1 MNDANMDA
9 DSEAIEYPKRF
20 QAEQQKRGA
29 VVDQLNI
36 KNILELSQRDKEV
49 LQQIKNFMTQQESEL
64 QQEIAVMQRLMVEQ
78 ATQQDSDE
86 DGQQSEDDKDDL
98 VTQQDLKDYSKKLQ
112 VSPLYF
118 NEL

>member
-1 MNDANMDA
+1 M
-9 DSEAIEYPKRF
+9 
-20 QAEQQKRGA
+20 
-29 VVDQLNI
+29 VDQLNI

-86 DGQQSEDDKDDL
+86 DGQQSEDDKDDV
-98 VTQQDLKDYSKKLQ
+98 VTQ
-112 VSPLYF
+112 
-118 NEL
+118 